1 MPLSAFVGIP
11 PTSRLNWKALF
22 IIFFWKTADV
32 VLREDRN
39 ELTENDLIKAF
50 RFCIPFIWHCHKTTI
65 LNNPYVTASVLSG
78 GDASLLHSVG
88 ITLNSQLA
96 GVNIEDTYN
105 HILKRVR
112 DSAMNVTIDE
122 KEKTMMRKR
131 LEVWQIEAQ
140 VLTNRSNVPFTQPY
154 YGDKPSAALAT

>member
-1 MPLSAFVGIP
+1 
-11 PTSRLNWKALF
+11 
-22 IIFFWKTADV
+22 
-32 VLREDRN
+32 
-39 ELTENDLIKAF
+39 
-50 RFCIPFIWHCHKTTI
+50 
-65 LNNPYVTASVLSG
+65 
-78 GDASLLHSVG
+78 
-88 ITLNSQLA
+88 
-96 GVNIEDTYN
+96 VNIEDTYN

>member
-88 ITLNSQLA
+88 ITLNSQLV

-112 DSAMNVTIDE
+112 DCFFT
-122 KEKTMMRKR
+122 
-131 LEVWQIEAQ
+131 VWFSLI
-140 VLTNRSNVPFTQPY
+140 
-154 YGDKPSAALAT
+154 